1 LALLDPFDFS
11 GRVAL
16 ITGGGTGIGAAI
28 AHLFAE
34 RGCDLV
40 LAGRRPEPLEETA
53 ARARALG
60 RKASAIP
67 ADVSDPAACGTLV
80 DQAVQAHGRIDFL
93 INNAGSSR
101 SGSFETWSIEDFDA
115 MYALNLRAVWAMCR
129 AAAPHIRDSG
139 GGAIVNISSAA
150 SLSPSPF
157 VAPYGAAKLG
167 MNYLT
172 EVLAVDLASWG
183 IRVNCIASGAVKSDA
198 FVNAMAR
205 QGLDPDAAGGANPMG
220 RAGIPDEIAWPTLF
234 LCSPGASYTTGQI
247 IGVTGG
253 PVGYRGPSPMARG

>member
-1 LALLDPFDFS
+1 MALLDPFDFT

-28 AHLFAE
+28 ARLFAE
-34 RGCDLV
+34 RGCDVV

-53 ARARALG
+53 AIARALG

-67 ADVSDPAACGTLV
+67 ADVADPAACQTLV
-80 DQAVQAHGRIDFL
+80 DQAVQAHGRLDFL
-93 INNAGSSR
+93 VNNAGASR
-101 SGSFETWSIEDFDA
+101 SGSFETWTIEDFDA
-115 MYALNLRAVWAMCR
+115 MYALNLRAVWAISR

-139 GGAIVNISSAA
+139 GGAIVNISSGA

-172 EVLAVDLASWG
+172 QVLAVDLASWG

-198 FVNAMAR
+198 FVNAMTR
-205 QGLDPDAAGGANPMG
+205 QGIDPDVAGGSNPMG
-220 RAGIPDEIAWPTLF
+220 RAGVPDEIAWPTLF
-234 LCSPGASYTTGQI
+234 LCSPGASYMNGQVI
-247 IGVTGG
+247 SVSGG
-253 PVGYRGPSPMARG
+253 PVGYRGPSPMEPD